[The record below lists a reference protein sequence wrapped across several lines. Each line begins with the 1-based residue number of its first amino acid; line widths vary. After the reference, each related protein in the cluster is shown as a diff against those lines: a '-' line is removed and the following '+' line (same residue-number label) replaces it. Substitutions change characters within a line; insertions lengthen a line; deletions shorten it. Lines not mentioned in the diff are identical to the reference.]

1 MSKEYE
7 EKRGPRGADDHTEK
21 RFPRERKSE
30 ERVPMRERDAGA
42 DGLIEGR
49 NAVTEALRAG
59 TPIDKI
65 FIKTLG
71 HIASTARAAGVV
83 VVEAD
88 RRKLDYMSATKAHQG
103 VIALAAVREYASVED
118 ILSAARERGEAPLLV
133 VCDEIS
139 DPHNLGAIIRTAECA
154 GAHGVIIPKRR
165 SAGLTSIVG
174 KTSAG
179 AVSYLPVARVPNIP
193 ALLKELQQQGVWI
206 FGTAAEGT
214 TSLYEADLKGPA
226 AIVIGSEG
234 DGMGRLVREGCD
246 FLVSIPMKGRIS
258 SLNASAAAAMAA
270 ARRHSRG
277 LPWITKRI
285 KNLNKRSPSPSF
297 CCAARPAA
305 RRTTRT

>member
-1 MSKEYE
+1 M
-7 EKRGPRGADDHTEK
+7 DN
-21 RFPRERKSE
+21 ERKDRLE
-30 ERVPMRERDAGA
+30 AEA

-49 NAVTEALRAG
+49 NAVIEALRAG
-59 TPIDKI
+59 GTIDKI
-65 FIKTLG
+65 YLAKGDTDKTLG

-88 RRKLDYMSATKAHQG
+88 RRKLDAMSRTHAHQG
-103 VIALAAVREYASVED
+103 VIALAAVREYATVES
-118 ILSAARERGEAPLLV
+118 ILQSAADRGEPPLLV

-165 SAGLTSIVG
+165 SAGLTAVVG

-179 AVSYLPVARVPNIP
+179 AVAYLPVARVPNIA
-193 ALLKELQQQGVWI
+193 ALLKDLKKQGVWV

-214 TSLYEADLKGPA
+214 TSLYQADLKGPA

-234 DGMGRLVREGCD
+234 DGMTRLVRENCD

-258 SLNASAAAAMAA
+258 SLNASAAAAILLYEAVRQRLA
-270 ARRHSRG
+270 
-277 LPWITKRI
+277 
-285 KNLNKRSPSPSF
+285 
-297 CCAARPAA
+297 
-305 RRTTRT
+305 